1 MCLCSCT
8 VHYRPVSWGVRS
20 DWNHTCAAYCYN
32 TNTSFNNPACN
43 CFGEPMPDAMR
54 TTRPTIRILV
64 SSWPA
69 AAIDAF
75 LLKIIVEERFGSAE
89 PRPNFPDL
97 PDPRAHTRGLTGRIC
112 SRTRRFPRH
121 DFAGRSAPALHRLY
135 SRVCNA
141 PGLQISRSVDRGL
154 GRFNVQF

>member
-1 MCLCSCT
+1 MQGTETSRHVLVLLCCALWPCI
-8 VHYRPVSWGVRS
+8 VRARS
-20 DWNHTCAAYCYN
+20 DWNHTYAVYCYH

-69 AAIDAF
+69 ATIDAF
-75 LLKIIVEERFGSAE
+75 LLKIIIEERFGSAE

-97 PDPRAHTRGLTGRIC
+97 PDQRAHKRGLAGRIC
-112 SRTRRFPRH
+112 AGARRFPRL
-121 DFAGRSAPALHRLY
+121 DFTGRSPPALHRLY
-135 SRVCNA
+135 SRVCTGTA
-141 PGLQISRSVDRGL
+141 DIPFS
-154 GRFNVQF
+154 

>member
-1 MCLCSCT
+1 
-8 VHYRPVSWGVRS
+8 
-20 DWNHTCAAYCYN
+20 
-32 TNTSFNNPACN
+32 
-43 CFGEPMPDAMR
+43 MR

-97 PDPRAHTRGLTGRIC
+97 PDQRAHKRGLAGRIC
-112 SRTRRFPRH
+112 AGTRRFPRR
-121 DFAGRSAPALHRLY
+121 DFTGRSAPALNRLY
-135 SRVCNA
+135 SRVCTGTA
-141 PGLQISRSVDRGL
+141 DIPFS
-154 GRFNVQF
+154 